1 MAENDI
7 SNLLANLISLS
18 DRSLFLVFS
27 GNPLI
32 NPARVAR
39 KTRMKGKVRKA
50 IKVPKLN
57 NKIGGEPPTRGPVTG
72 DFSETDQML
81 TEEEGD
87 TGRTEAVIVVVLE
100 G

>member
-1 MAENDI
+1 MRAENDI

-39 KTRMKGKVRKA
+39 RRKRKVRKA
-50 IKVPKLN
+50 IKVPKL

>member
-1 MAENDI
+1 MRAENDI
-7 SNLLANLISLS
+7 SNLLANLISS

-39 KTRMKGKVRKA
+39 RRKRKVRKA
-50 IKVPKLN
+50 IKVPKL

>member
-7 SNLLANLISLS
+7 SNLLANLISS

-39 KTRMKGKVRKA
+39 RRKRKVRKA
-50 IKVPKLN
+50 IKVPKL